1 VISASGFARIHSST
15 WKSLAPTTDLFVK
28 KINGFLAVREFPRI
42 ESVTAP
48 ERRAFINEIGF
59 ELFAGAIRTRERGN
73 WENVSIL
80 QSAIRAARERV
91 RQFGDRSSD
100 ELVDPSTEEEQECG
114 ELGRRLGQYF
124 GTAADEK
131 PIDIHPMFPGC
142 GFIDAGAGDVHSY
155 GTLYEVKE
163 RESVSLNGCET
174 IVDLRRAEQSEPS
187 LGYS

>member
-1 VISASGFARIHSST
+1 MYQFYN
-15 WKSLAPTTDLFVK
+15 L
-28 KINGFLAVREFPRI
+28 
-42 ESVTAP
+42 
-48 ERRAFINEIGF
+48 
-59 ELFAGAIRTRERGN
+59 
-73 WENVSIL
+73 
-80 QSAIRAARERV
+80 AIRAARERV